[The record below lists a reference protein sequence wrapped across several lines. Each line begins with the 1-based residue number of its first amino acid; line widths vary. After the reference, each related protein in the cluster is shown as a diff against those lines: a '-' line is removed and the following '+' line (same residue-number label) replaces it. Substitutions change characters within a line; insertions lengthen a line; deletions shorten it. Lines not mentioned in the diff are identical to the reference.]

1 MCVTM
6 CICMPLC
13 VGICMYVYAEK
24 GCWVPAAEG
33 RDGCETPGRSAEDQ
47 TRVLFKN

>member
-13 VGICMYVYAEK
+13 VGICMYMQKK
-24 GCWVPAAEG
+24 GVGSPAAEG
-33 RDGCETPGRSAEDQ
+33 RNGFETPGRSAEDQ